1 MSRRKRTR
9 AQRDRARVSNE
20 AQHRAKVEAYLAT
33 PRPPA
38 VSPLKRVYT
47 ARGGTQLVVDVLPV
61 RVPFDP
67 GADSPPEGLREQ
79 ALDAFRETISRPPV
93 GDA

>member
-9 AQRDRARVSNE
+9 AQRDRARASNE
-20 AQHRAKVEAYLAT
+20 SQDRAKLDAYLAT

-47 ARGGTQLVVDVLPV
+47 ARGGTQLVVDPLPV

-67 GADSPPEGLREQ
+67 EVERPSEDLRER
-79 ALDAFRETISRPPV
+79 ALEAFREVLSRPL